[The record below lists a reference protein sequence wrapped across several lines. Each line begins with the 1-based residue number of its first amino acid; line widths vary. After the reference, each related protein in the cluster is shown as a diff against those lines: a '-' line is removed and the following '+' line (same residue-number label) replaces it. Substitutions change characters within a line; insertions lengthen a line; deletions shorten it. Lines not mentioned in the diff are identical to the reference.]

1 MRLVGLFVL
10 LVSGACLFGGLPG
23 QAETEI
29 APPAD
34 HENTRPNFVILLID
48 DAAFMDLGV
57 YGGEAATPNIDALAA
72 RGVMFTRYYTSPLCA
87 PSRAM
92 LLTGVD
98 NHLTGVATIP
108 EVLPPEHIGKPGYTM
123 ELEPGVQT
131 IAARLQPLGYRTLLT
146 GKWHLGSADGALPS
160 DHGFDRSFALDA
172 SGADNWDDKSYMPYY
187 SDAPWYED
195 GAPADLPEDFYSSK
209 FIVDQMITYL
219 DETDEAAPFLAYL
232 GFQAVHIP
240 VQAPA
245 EITAKY
251 RGTYQDGW
259 QALREARWQRAQAL
273 ELVPRGAPLAAMP
286 AGMRDWESLSDE
298 DQAVYAARMAVNA
311 AMLEAMDLH
320 VGRLIDHLKAS
331 GDYENTVFVVTSDNG
346 PEPTRGDNDWRLRLW
361 MAMHD
366 YHLGLDGIGEA
377 GSWAFIGPE
386 FAMAAA
392 SPGNLFK
399 FHGAEGGIHV
409 PMIMAGPGLPQN
421 IRQDALVQV
430 TDIAPTL
437 LEMAGA
443 SVASDGVAITGR
455 SVLPLLSGKADAVYA
470 DDEPIGIEVSGNSAL
485 IRGDYKITRNQLPWG
500 DAQWRLYDL
509 SRDPGETIDLA
520 DAQPDLM
527 ASMLA
532 DYDAYRD
539 QMGVLAVPEGYDSH
553 AILTR
558 NTQLRQLRTFWWVP
572 VVLLVFLMA
581 LLWGAWRLARRLRNS
596 NQT

>member
-1 MRLVGLFVL
+1 M
-10 LVSGACLFGGLPG
+10 
-23 QAETEI
+23 
-29 APPAD
+29 APSPEATI
-34 HENTRPNFVILLID
+34 TRPNFVILLID

-57 YGGEAATPNIDALAA
+57 YGGEAATPNIDTLAA

-108 EVLPPEHIGKPGYTM
+108 EVLPPEHIGQPGYTM

-131 IAARLQPLGYRTLLT
+131 IAARLKPLGYRTLFT
-146 GKWHLGSADGALPS
+146 GKWHLGSGEGALPS
-160 DHGFDRSFALDA
+160 DHGFERSFALDA

-195 GAPADLPEDFYSSK
+195 GAPADLPDDFYSSE
-209 FIVDQMITYL
+209 FIVDRMISYL
-219 DETDEAAPFLAYL
+219 EETDETAPFLAYL
-232 GFQAVHIP
+232 GFQAIHIP
-240 VQAPA
+240 LQAPA

-259 QALREARWQRAQAL
+259 QALREARWQRAQEL
-273 ELVPRGAPLAAMP
+273 GLVPVGAPLAPMP
-286 AGMRDWESLSDE
+286 PDMRLWENLSE
-298 DQAVYAARMAVNA
+298 EEQALYAARMAVNA
-311 AMLEAMDLH
+311 AMLEAMDVH
-320 VGRLIDHLKAS
+320 IGRLIDHLKAS
-331 GDYENTVFVVTSDNG
+331 GDYENTVFLVTSDNG

-361 MAMHD
+361 MAMHG
-366 YHLGLDGIGEA
+366 YHIGLDGIGEA

-399 FHGAEGGIHV
+399 FYGAEGGIHV
-409 PMIMAGPGLPQN
+409 PMIMAGPGLPEN

-430 TDIAPTL
+430 TDIAPTF

-443 SVASDGVAITGR
+443 PAASDGVAITGR
-455 SVLPLLSGKADAVYA
+455 SILPLLTGTTETVYGL
-470 DDEPIGIEVSGNSAL
+470 DEPIGIEVSGNSAL
-485 IRGDYKITRNQLPWG
+485 IRGNYKITRNQRPWG

-509 SRDPGETIDLA
+509 RQDPGETTNLA
-520 DAQPDLM
+520 AARPDLM

-532 DYDAYRD
+532 DYDVYAEG
-539 QMGVLAVPEGYDSH
+539 MGVLAVPEGYDSH

-558 NTQLRQLRTFWWVP
+558 NTQLRQLRTYWWVP
-572 VVLLVFLMA
+572 VVLLIFLLA
-581 LLWGAWRLARRLRNS
+581 LLWGAWRLARRLRHTQ
-596 NQT
+596 QT

>member
-1 MRLVGLFVL
+1 MRLVRLLVV

-23 QAETEI
+23 QAQTEI
-29 APPAD
+29 APPED
-34 HENTRPNFVILLID
+34 PESTRPNFVILLID

-195 GAPADLPEDFYSSK
+195 GAPADLPDDFYSSE

-273 ELVPRGAPLAAMP
+273 ELMPRGAPLAAMP
-286 AGMRDWESLSDE
+286 AGMRDWESLSKE

-366 YHLGLDGIGEA
+366 YHLGLDGIGEP

-443 SVASDGVAITGR
+443 PVASDGVAITGR
-455 SVLPLLSGKADAVYA
+455 SVLPLLTGTADAVYA
-470 DDEPIGIEVSGNSAL
+470 EDEPIGIEVSGNSAL

-572 VVLLVFLMA
+572 VVLLVFLMGM
-581 LLWGAWRLARRLRNS
+581 LWGAWRLARRLRNS
-596 NQT
+596 NQI

>member
-23 QAETEI
+23 QAETAI
-29 APPAD
+29 APQAD

-195 GAPADLPEDFYSSK
+195 GAPAELPDDFYSSK

-286 AGMRDWESLSDE
+286 AGMRDWESLSKE

-443 SVASDGVAITGR
+443 PVASDGAAITGR

-485 IRGDYKITRNQLPWG
+485 IRGNYKITRNQLPWG

-532 DYDAYRD
+532 DYDAYSD

-572 VVLLVFLMA
+572 VALLVFLMGM
-581 LLWGAWRLARRLRNS
+581 LWGAWRLARRLRNS

>member
-23 QAETEI
+23 QAETELT
-29 APPAD
+29 PPAD
-34 HENTRPNFVILLID
+34 PETTRPNFVILLID

-108 EVLPPEHIGKPGYTM
+108 EVLPPEHVGKPGYAM

-195 GAPADLPEDFYSSK
+195 GAPADLPDDFYSSK

-286 AGMRDWESLSDE
+286 AGMRDWESLSDD

-331 GDYENTVFVVTSDNG
+331 GDFENTVFVVTSDNG

-409 PMIMAGPGLPQN
+409 PMIMAGPGLPKN

-443 SVASDGVAITGR
+443 PVASDGVAITGR
-455 SVLPLLSGKADAVYA
+455 SVLPLLSGTADAVYA

-532 DYDAYRD
+532 DYDAYSD

-572 VVLLVFLMA
+572 VALSVLLIA
-581 LLWGAWRLARRLRNS
+581 LLWGAWRLAKRFRKS
-596 NQT
+596 HQT